1 MKREDKPTKVLSHRV
16 FLREEGVFD
25 EWTEENLEFFI
36 FLVRRLPPT
45 DGLRDRELAMW
56 VEDFYPYFGHEV
68 SVKEILQNVMSFSR
82 NGIAYLRTYY
92 DEIKKFEYTERDGYT
107 VVSAYFV
114 DTVENK
120 VTGEKK
126 EQIRLTFLGLLSSV
140 YDMVRAKLPKDD
152 GMGRLF
158 SDSQM
163 NFLNKGNEF
172 ALAAES

>member
-1 MKREDKPTKVLSHRV
+1 MKRSQPKKELSHRV
-16 FLREEGVFD
+16 FLREEVVFD
-25 EWTEENLEFFI
+25 DWTEENLEFFI
-36 FLVRRLPPT
+36 FLVRRLPPSE
-45 DGLRDRELAMW
+45 GLYDRELAML
-56 VEDFYPYFGHEV
+56 VEDFYPYFGREV

-163 NFLNKGNEF
+163 IFLNKGN
-172 ALAAES
+172 AYSLSADS